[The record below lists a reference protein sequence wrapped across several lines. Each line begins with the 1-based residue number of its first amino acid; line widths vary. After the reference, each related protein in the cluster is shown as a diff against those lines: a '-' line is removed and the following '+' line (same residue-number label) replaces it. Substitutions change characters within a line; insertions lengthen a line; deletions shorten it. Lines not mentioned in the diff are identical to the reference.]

1 MELAFEEWLVLSD
14 DNAAVDIA
22 KTDGFA
28 VEPVVTAVVALAKL
42 DGDNIAGDVIDVKSV
57 VASGVLFKAMLLMEL
72 SEVALCEAE
81 PEALAH
87 LPLEETRAMTML
99 EFWTESA
106 EAEATIHG
114 INEIYI

>member
-1 MELAFEEWLVLSD
+1 MELALEERLILF
-14 DNAAVDIA
+14 DNDAAVDIA
-22 KTDGFA
+22 KNDALA
-28 VEPVVTAVVALAKL
+28 VDSVVTAVVALANL

-87 LPLEETRAMTML
+87 LPLEETRAMTVL
-99 EFWTESA
+99 AFWTGSA
-106 EAEATIHG
+106 EAETTIHG